1 MIVDSY
7 TMAGGYF
14 IRDSPMGF
22 PELFS
27 SMGKSGVSAA
37 AVMSMRALQADAR
50 KGNDFLY
57 DEARG
62 DGRVLPIAVVYP
74 EASHTEVPSLVEDA
88 VARGAAGLAMRVDS
102 SLPFASL
109 AFQKTLSAVSAS
121 GLPVVAA
128 DVREAGVAT
137 QLAESTAGSGYP
149 LVLLGSYYNNLGE
162 LLEVLAAYPHV
173 YVDTSWQ
180 VTPGCIELMVE
191 SGGSSRIL
199 FGSGAPLRPVQ
210 PALNMVLDADLDES
224 AKRNI
229 LGLNALRLFGRGEEA
244 DAAEASSIPLP
255 DVKAPSTP
263 AIDVHG
269 HLGVGSRIPMTVR
282 DVEAIEHYAARAG
295 FEYVVCSA
303 PVAYREDLDAGNREM
318 MAKVANRPR
327 LLGSPVISPTHVEA
341 SVRWVDRCAQDP
353 KLGHVTWDPDNEGE
367 AYGSEKYMALWAEVA
382 KRGVP
387 VFWNAGSQDLER
399 NVRWEKKLGYM
410 PMIRGGSRA
419 EIEMF
424 FEVGRRHPNL
434 QVIIGHGMG
443 EDGVTVAGQNRNFYL
458 EHSGSYPER
467 DTLRKAIDTLGADK
481 VVYGTDLDLILP
493 AFCLG
498 TYYSADMT
506 PAEESLIMA
515 ENARRIMRLP

>member
-50 KGNDFLY
+50 KGNDLLY

-88 VARGAAGLAMRVDS
+88 VARGAAGLAMRVNS

-109 AFQKTLSAVSAS
+109 AFQKTLSAVSES
-121 GLPVVAA
+121 GLPVIAA

-137 QLAESTAGSGYP
+137 QLAEATAGSSCP

-173 YVDTSWQ
+173 YMDTSWQ
-180 VTPGCIELMVE
+180 VTPGCIELLVE

-210 PALNMVLDADLDES
+210 PALNMVLDADLGES

-244 DAAEASSIPLP
+244 DAAETSSIPLP
-255 DVKAPSTP
+255 DMKTPSTP

-282 DVEAIEHYAARAG
+282 DVEAIEYYAARAG

-318 MAKVANRPR
+318 MAKVADRPR

-367 AYGSEKYMALWAEVA
+367 AYGSEKYMTLWAEVA

-387 VFWNAGSQDLER
+387 VFWNSGSQDLER

-410 PMIRGGSRA
+410 PKIRGGSQA
-419 EIEMF
+419 EIAMF
-424 FEVGRRHPNL
+424 FEVGRRHPDL

-498 TYYSADMT
+498 TYYSANMT